1 MHQFRFNTNYPMYPL
16 PPVVSVNYIHSKTTP
31 CCVQVTEAGSSDLA
45 MPGTYHKMEAEQET
59 SGGHRRHKHRHHGHG
74 HKHRHERGE
83 ERESSRASRER
94 HHPPA
99 LSTDTSL
106 EIPRPQ
112 YEDSLYSPKD
122 SLYGP
127 GAKDSLYSGDDG
139 GHGGH
144 HHQPH
149 HRGYGSGSDT
159 NRFSPRHSSDR
170 ESAAA
175 SGGRHAAENTFD
187 AVKRRSQEERIWQD
201 AVARGAESGQ
211 IRARDPTDIQH
222 IYLPSVSADKS
233 GGGGRQRGEAAPAGG
248 STHLRGYIEPG
259 RPGSGLAAAAALVR
273 GDTYTPE
280 KIAVK
285 SDKAK
290 VPPPVPQKPRQQQY
304 NKMGMEELWPGGW
317 EEYSEY
323 YLLYIL
329 NCSCVVYIRHL

>member
-1 MHQFRFNTNYPMYPL
+1 M
-16 PPVVSVNYIHSKTTP
+16 
-31 CCVQVTEAGSSDLA
+31 TEAGSSDLA

-175 SGGRHAAENTFD
+175 GGGRHAAENTFD

-323 YLLYIL
+323 TSIITFSISAIVPVYPPSLRDINDLERLHISTP
-329 NCSCVVYIRHL
+329 CSRLQCGGY

>member
-1 MHQFRFNTNYPMYPL
+1 MHRYRFITNDPMYLLPL
-16 PPVVSVNYIHSKTTP
+16 GLRELYSTITP

-59 SGGHRRHKHRHHGHG
+59 GGGHRRHKHRHHGHG
-74 HKHRHERGE
+74 HKHRHERGGGE

-323 YLLYIL
+323 TFIIT
-329 NCSCVVYIRHL
+329 SSISSIVPV